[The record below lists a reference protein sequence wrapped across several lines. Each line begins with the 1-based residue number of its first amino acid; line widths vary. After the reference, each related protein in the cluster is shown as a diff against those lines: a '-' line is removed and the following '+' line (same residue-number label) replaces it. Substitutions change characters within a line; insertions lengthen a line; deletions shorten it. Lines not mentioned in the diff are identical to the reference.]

1 MGVNV
6 GADDRRLSGTAID
19 PALNEP
25 LNDEDLRLLRRYES
39 IFIGSY
45 SHSLDG
51 KGRMVVPQ
59 AFREK
64 LGEKF
69 FVAPSQDFKSIAL
82 YSEIAWARLRDR
94 FARLQA
100 KRMSYELIRFLE
112 QFDAYSYRD
121 QECDGQGRIL
131 LPARLRQKILGDEK
145 DVEITGANDHVRV
158 VAARSAEEQFAG
170 FLKDLPDILGA
181 MNALDVDA

>member
-1 MGVNV
+1 MD
-6 GADDRRLSGTAID
+6 AEDKRLSGTAID

-25 LNDEDLRLLRRYES
+25 LDEDDQRLLKRYHS

-64 LGEKF
+64 LGERF
-69 FVAPSQDFKSIAL
+69 FVAPSQDFQSIAL

-100 KRMSYELIRFLE
+100 KKMSYELIRFLE

-121 QECDGQGRIL
+121 QECDAQGRIL
-131 LPARLRQKILGDEK
+131 LPAKLRQKILGAEK

-158 VAARSAEEQFAG
+158 VATKNAEAQFDHFMA
-170 FLKDLPDILGA
+170 DLPNILGA
-181 MNALDVDA
+181 LNQFDMTD

>member
-1 MGVNV
+1 MGVKV
-6 GADDRRLSGTAID
+6 SAEDKRLPGTAMD
-19 PALNEP
+19 PAYNEP
-25 LNDEDLRLLRRYES
+25 LGEDDLRLLKRYQS

-45 SHSLDG
+45 NHSLDG

-69 FVAPSQDFKSIAL
+69 FVAPSQDSKSIAL

-100 KRMSYELIRFLE
+100 RKMSYELIRFLE

-121 QECDGQGRIL
+121 QECDAQGRIL
-131 LPARLRQKILGDEK
+131 LPAKLRQKILGDEK

-158 VAARSAEEQFAG
+158 VAAKSAEEQFTG
-170 FLKDLPDILGA
+170 FLNDLPDILGA
-181 MNALDVDA
+181 LNGLDVEG